1 MSGTQED
8 QTVFDRWSL
17 QGDCISLVRP
27 NNKSRC
33 ISFSALPETLCVD
46 MSQSALVVIDMQN
59 DFLDPEGWFSS
70 VRNAKVSQLSKV
82 IPRINELSTAF
93 RLADAPVIHLNWG
106 VRADVANLPANVLDK
121 GSACG
126 RMPGYGDSIES
137 GDVLVQGSWGADSVS
152 AINKCDSD
160 LCVNKHRL
168 SGFRDNELEQILRRL
183 NITTVFYTGI
193 NLDRCVFATLMD
205 GCFHGFD
212 AVLIED
218 ATDTVSPDYVSEA
231 ITYLIRLLYG
241 FTTTSADL
249 LLALESEI
257 NQGETT

>member
-1 MSGTQED
+1 MSSTQED

-27 NNKSRC
+27 INKSRC
-33 ISFSALPETLCVD
+33 ISFSALPESLCVD
-46 MSQSALVVIDMQN
+46 MSHSVLIVIDMQN
-59 DFLDPEGWFSS
+59 DFIDPEGWFAS
-70 VRNAKVSQLSKV
+70 VRNSPVSQLSKV

-93 RLADAPVIHLNWG
+93 RLADSPVIHLNWG
-106 VRADVANLPANVLDK
+106 VRADLANLPANVLDK

-126 RMPGYGDSIES
+126 RMPGYGDSIGS
-137 GDVLVQGSWGADSVS
+137 GNVLVQGSWGAESVP
-152 AINKCDSD
+152 AIDIHESD
-160 LCVNKHRL
+160 ICVNKHRL

-205 GCFHGFD
+205 GCFYGFD
-212 AVLIED
+212 AILVED
-218 ATDTVSPDYVSEA
+218 ATVTVSPDYVSEA

-241 FTTTSADL
+241 FTTTSAEL
-249 LLALESEI
+249 LLALEFDI
-257 NQGETT
+257 KQGETT